1 MSTARKDQ
9 QAADQLARDRIA
21 ASQAAS
27 RLADEARRRAEEART
42 KKK

>member
-21 ASQAAS
+21 ASQAAARS
-27 RLADEARRRAEEART
+27 ADEARRKAEAVKA